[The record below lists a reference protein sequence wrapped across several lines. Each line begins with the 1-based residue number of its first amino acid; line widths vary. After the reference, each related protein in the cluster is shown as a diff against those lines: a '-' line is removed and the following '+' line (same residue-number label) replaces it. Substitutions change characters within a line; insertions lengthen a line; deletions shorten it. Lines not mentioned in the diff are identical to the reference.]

1 VHPIS
6 IFLKERHFRR
16 FNILIFVRLVWHHF
30 NKNFRSIFHF
40 VNYPH
45 KKLRFSSSFE
55 NFGVLSWTIFIIIKI
70 SQIWHFISYSS
81 NFCGCK
87 YFSKKLSRKI
97 EPKAHHLQEK
107 NIFCSFFNKSE
118 LPQLVWPPKR

>member
-40 VNYPH
+40 VKDPH
-45 KKLRFSSSFE
+45 KKTPF
-55 NFGVLSWTIFIIIKI
+55 FI
-70 SQIWHFISYSS
+70 
-81 NFCGCK
+81 
-87 YFSKKLSRKI
+87 
-97 EPKAHHLQEK
+97 
-107 NIFCSFFNKSE
+107 
-118 LPQLVWPPKR
+118 LVWKFWGSRLNNLHHYQNQPNLTFYFVFIKFLRLQIFFEETK